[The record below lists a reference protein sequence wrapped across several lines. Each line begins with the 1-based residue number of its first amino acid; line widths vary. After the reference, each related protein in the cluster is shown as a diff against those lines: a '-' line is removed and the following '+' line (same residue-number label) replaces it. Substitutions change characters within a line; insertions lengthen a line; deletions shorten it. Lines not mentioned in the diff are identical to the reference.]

1 VSREFLFVQ
10 DARGR
15 GRPIAGDTTHDIS
28 NPAWSPDGRRIVF
41 SAGRYG
47 RRLVTIHPDGRV
59 VRNLT
64 EGGFDIS
71 PAWSPDGRLVAFT
84 HVDQVRHTSA
94 VFTVDSRGGDRRLL
108 VEDALE
114 PSWSPDG
121 QSIVFA
127 RHVAPRQT
135 NLFVV
140 GADGTGER
148 QLTAG
153 AGHQTEPAWSP
164 DNQWIAFSRQEPEQT
179 DSDIAAVRPDGT
191 ELRVL
196 RGSALSERD
205 PTWRPRALPR
215 RGKGPCVS

>member
-1 VSREFLFVQ
+1 VSGQFLFVQ
-10 DARGR
+10 DASGR

-47 RRLVTIHPDGRV
+47 RRLVTIHPDGTV

-64 EGGFDIS
+64 QGGFDIY

-84 HVDQVRHTSA
+84 QFDQVRHTSA
-94 VFTVDSRGGDRRLL
+94 VFTVDSRGGRQRLL

-114 PSWSPDG
+114 PSWSPGG

-127 RHVAPRQT
+127 RQLAPRQT

-153 AGHQTEPAWSP
+153 TGYHTQPAWSP
-164 DNQWIAFSRQEPEQT
+164 DNQWIAFSRREPEQT

-191 ELRVL
+191 GLRIL
-196 RGSALSERD
+196 RGSALSESD